1 MNPDNTHSV
10 KEALD
15 LTSKRWKIDKQIYDL
30 HLGKRDDVTD
40 SAVIVD
46 GVTFHIP
53 MLSKDGLYVLWK
65 CLWPECHNC
74 CDRQGRLPLTV
85 DDIYTIAKKMGYES
99 RSTFIRNETVIS
111 SWQEHEAFANIITN
125 LSMLSLKRKQ
135 NEREEDDGTPIPCR
149 FLDEKGY
156 CGIHPD
162 KPGVCW
168 LYPFASWLEADSN
181 GRAVVHATFQLTG
194 DCPGFYLNSA
204 LEDMM
209 PVLKEYSKKIYDY
222 NMATCRTSR
231 ENYSSIS
238 MVNLKKDYS
247 QELPEN
253 KNRSSNQAMN

>member
-85 DDIYTIAKKMGYES
+85 DD
-99 RSTFIRNETVIS
+99 
-111 SWQEHEAFANIITN
+111 
-125 LSMLSLKRKQ
+125 
-135 NEREEDDGTPIPCR
+135 
-149 FLDEKGY
+149 
-156 CGIHPD
+156 
-162 KPGVCW
+162 
-168 LYPFASWLEADSN
+168 
-181 GRAVVHATFQLTG
+181 
-194 DCPGFYLNSA
+194 
-204 LEDMM
+204 
-209 PVLKEYSKKIYDY
+209 
-222 NMATCRTSR
+222 
-231 ENYSSIS
+231 
-238 MVNLKKDYS
+238 
-247 QELPEN
+247 
-253 KNRSSNQAMN
+253 